1 METRQKKTSYKALYG
16 VLMALAL
23 IFLTQISVVSALDWD
38 NVRYYNKANKSM
50 LIKNAFGLGE
60 NIAELR
66 LNTPLNNHVP
76 IGYNKVFE
84 FTIKTYGN
92 YTDALRLIEYYH
104 AKNMSTKEVPL
115 DLKYKSVI
123 LENVTTTTC
132 LPAKDNF
139 TAPKCNKV
147 TTEVERVVWNNYISK
162 NMIKG
167 EITLAGFT
175 NVKPGDYIEFIPT
188 WFGERMYEFASWTAD
203 LNLGLVAYWDYD
215 VGNVETTTGG
225 MSTSNNSGNVLSNA
239 TDYMLGKSGQF
250 DGATWFTV
258 TNNLFDYSANDESS
272 ICFWIWYDESAG
284 DAASQR
290 IFSSDEATKN
300 WDLQTQTGD
309 NSMYFGGNMC
319 GHLQTDPNALTDHTW
334 DHFCATCNTTT
345 GRWYKNGVLIKE
357 GTGSYT
363 IPSGDTLR
371 VGCQGGSCSREFG
384 GNLDEVGI
392 WNRTITPQEAILLY
406 NSDVGMTYDPTPTGD
421 GSPNVNLSYPGDN
434 FKSNVPDITFNYSC
448 SDDSNVT
455 NVTLYIDDVANL
467 TTIWGTSNNTGDI
480 LTPLYLGDGAYNWT
494 VKCYDNAT
502 QLFEGTTYDFAVDT
516 INPDLEMTA
525 PTDGQVF
532 FTPTIPYNVTSNA
545 TISDVNLN
553 LCIFYNGTANT
564 TITCGTNTSVLLGGG
579 NHTLGWF
586 ASDDMGNF
594 NYTESNITINY
605 YYHNATYTNYAVE
618 AETYDFNLTVT
629 TSDIGEFN
637 GTFYYNGTEY
647 NTTYSD
653 NGTTGYL
660 GTRLQTNLVGTVP
673 FNFTYYLNGTFINA
687 NYTHKVNQ
695 VQNLSVVSGGSCPA
709 GLSAAINYD
718 FKDEQNDS
726 VLNTTVDYIF
736 RYGISDPNLKTTA
749 GSLETTEFT
758 LCINS
763 TIWNNYSLGYGEV
776 QYQSTPYSDRR
787 YYTFSNERLSNI
799 TINNTLYSL
808 PAASS
813 TSFLFT
819 TQRGDLSVFSDMY
832 LTLNRWYPDEDTYKV
847 VEMSRTDDE
856 GQTVMKVEIED
867 VDYRVGVYY
876 QNGTLVYLAAPFRLV
891 CIATPCSYSLIVPED
906 AGNSFENWKNLQV
919 SLDFNETTSVFT
931 MVYNDP
937 SQATDTIGLNVYR
950 DTGMSELLIC
960 TDNATSYTGVL
971 TCNVT
976 GYSGLLRAIGYRTAS
991 PETSVI
997 SKSVS
1002 AGGTSLGKTPSLFL
1016 TFLMMLFLVSVGVVS
1031 PILTVIFSVIAFIPA
1046 LMFGAM
1052 PLSIL
1057 LVLAAM
1063 GFIVVHFMK
1072 RSAGR

>member
-1 METRQKKTSYKALYG
+1 MKKTII
-16 VLMALAL
+16 VLLL
-23 IFLTQISVVSALDWD
+23 IFFLIVPTVSAFDFD
-38 NVRYYNKANKSM
+38 NVRFYNKANKSM
-50 LIKNAFGLGE
+50 LIKNSFGLGE

-434 FKSNVPDITFNYSC
+434 FKSNIPDITFNYSC

-480 LTPLYLGDGAYNWT
+480 LTPLYFGDGDYNWT
-494 VKCYDNAT
+494 VSCYDNSS
-502 QLFEGTTYDFAVDT
+502 QLFEGSTFDFGVDANSPAIVLTSPIGVLSITAGDILYVNWTVSDVHLSECWYEYATTNISVACGDTNDTFSWVSPYNNLTFYSNDTYGNTANASIDWIASIEFTAETYENFTVETALEDFT
-516 INPDLEMTA
+516 INA
-525 PTDGQVF
+525 S
-532 FTPTIPYNVTSNA
+532 YNSSSWSSSAIYFN
-545 TISDVNLN
+545 
-553 LCIFYNGTANT
+553 YNGTIYTPTTTGTGDDIYAYYQLSIPTINETTNKTFNWLWNLTNSSGTYEITSTPHIQEVGVVTFALCNYSIDNPQLVFNT
-564 TITCGTNTSVLLGGG
+564 FSTTEPSTPVPAT
-579 NHTLGWF
+579 F
-586 ASDDMGNF
+586 ASAWDIQDDSGGSVILNRSYEDTTEANSTWAFCIEPNNTAYTVSVDITVDATGYTPTSHYIVDTDVSTVGENISLYLLNDSEATLTQIIVRDQDNQPVQDAYTYIQRYDQGSDTYYGVGMTKSDNTGSDLAYLLWYTQWYNFVVVVDGEVELIEGPKKMSETPLILRIGDTAGNAYEKF
-594 NYTESNITINY
+594 RDIVYGLSYNNITKNFVLSFTHTSGEVSSACLRTIKR
-605 YYHNATYTNYAVE
+605 
-618 AETYDFNLTVT
+618 NLTNDYT
-629 TSDIGEFN
+629 ICHTCESSNSATIYCN
-637 GTFYYNGTEY
+637 
-647 NTTYSD
+647 
-653 NGTTGYL
+653 
-660 GTRLQTNLVGTVP
+660 VGAWG
-673 FNFTYYLNGTFINA
+673 NGTFISSFYA
-687 NYTHKVNQ
+687 T
-695 VQNLSVVSGGSCPA
+695 GSPA
-709 GLSAAINYD
+709 YWI
-718 FKDEQNDS
+718 DE
-726 VLNTTVDYIF
+726 LYISE
-736 RYGISDPNLKTTA
+736 GNGD
-749 GSLETTEFT
+749 
-758 LCINS
+758 
-763 TIWNNYSLGYGEV
+763 
-776 QYQSTPYSDRR
+776 
-787 YYTFSNERLSNI
+787 
-799 TINNTLYSL
+799 TLY
-808 PAASS
+808 
-813 TSFLFT
+813 
-819 TQRGDLSVFSDMY
+819 
-832 LTLNRWYPDEDTYKV
+832 
-847 VEMSRTDDE
+847 EMIGND
-856 GQTVMKVEIED
+856 
-867 VDYRVGVYY
+867 
-876 QNGTLVYLAAPFRLV
+876 NGTGMAIMLAGIIF
-891 CIATPCSYSLIVPED
+891 
-906 AGNSFENWKNLQV
+906 
-919 SLDFNETTSVFT
+919 
-931 MVYNDP
+931 
-937 SQATDTIGLNVYR
+937 
-950 DTGMSELLIC
+950 
-960 TDNATSYTGVL
+960 
-971 TCNVT
+971 
-976 GYSGLLRAIGYRTAS
+976 
-991 PETSVI
+991 
-997 SKSVS
+997 
-1002 AGGTSLGKTPSLFL
+1002 SLFL
-1016 TFLMMLFLVSVGVVS
+1016 ITPALGILGAMLGMLGAVTLGFQPFDAVALIGIVIVGV
-1031 PILTVIFSVIAFIPA
+1031 
-1046 LMFGAM
+1046 AM
-1052 PLSIL
+1052 MWA
-1057 LVLAAM
+1057 VQ
-1063 GFIVVHFMK
+1063 K
-1072 RSAGR
+1072 